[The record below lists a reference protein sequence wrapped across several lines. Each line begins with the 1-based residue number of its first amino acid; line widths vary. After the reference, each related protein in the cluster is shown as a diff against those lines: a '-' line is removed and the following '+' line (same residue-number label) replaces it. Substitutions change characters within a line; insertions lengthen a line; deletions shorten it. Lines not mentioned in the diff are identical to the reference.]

1 MENETKNIFE
11 NGATWLRADFHLHT
25 KADKKEFLYTGN
37 ENDFCRLYVEKLK
50 EQNINVGVI
59 TNHNK
64 FDKNEFVALRKK
76 AIKEGIGLFAGVEL
90 SVNDGANGIHC
101 LLVFDFEKWCIN
113 GEDYINQFLT
123 AAFEGIANRE
133 NENTRCRYNFETVL
147 QKLSDHEN
155 NGRDSFIIL
164 AHVEQNGGFFNEL
177 DGGRIQQLIS
187 NDLFRHFVLGFQKVR
202 TYDKVATWKNWF
214 DNKLPAFVEG
224 SDCKSLDETGRPHQQ
239 NSEEKKTFI
248 KLGDF
253 NFEALKYALTDC
265 HRISP
270 NIKPEIKNSY
280 IKSIAFEGG
289 LLGGTRI
296 DFSPELNNLI
306 GIRGS
311 GKSSILEILRY
322 TLGIP
327 LLENVADP
335 KYKNG
340 LIEYVLKSGGKS
352 VVTIVNK
359 LKEEYKI
366 EKIFGQKENIYK
378 KGILHT
384 EISLDGISFDTPIYF
399 GQKDLSNKKDKS
411 DVNNPFDSG
420 SDYESDLIKRL
431 TGNKFKGIQNKIEQK
446 KREVENILSEL
457 KKLQNLK
464 DLKKETE
471 AQIQNSKHQL
481 NFFKEKG
488 VEDKLKQQT
497 LFDSDISKLVQNEST
512 VRSYLS
518 ELASV
523 ISNHD
528 YFFQQE
534 ITGSEINKELFE
546 EAKTIIQELKIEFEK
561 LKTIQ
566 KNSILSQQK
575 LKEVIAK
582 INTKK
587 EGLKEE
593 FAKIKREINT
603 DTINPDNFLN
613 LNRQIE
619 TALLKLKEIE
629 KSEKRRSDF
638 QTNLLERLTE
648 LDNLWLEEYNVLNTE
663 VKRINE
669 ADNKLLIE
677 VDFKGRKDKFHEKL
691 KQVYGGRGGLG
702 INDNSY
708 KEISENYNDFI
719 QIYKDEN
726 ILKNILNENQ
736 VVDFKRR
743 FSENLEDLLTF
754 KVENKIVI
762 QYNGKS
768 LDKHSLGQRASALI
782 LFLLAQREND
792 VLIIDQPEDDLD
804 NQTIYNEVIK
814 ELKKIKGNMQ
824 FIFATHNANIPVL
837 GDSEKVVSCSY
848 DEKKITVHSGTI
860 DNHQTQRFIVDI
872 MEGGDE
878 AFNRRKNIYS
888 IWNIEKIN
896 QYERIRITGYN

>member
-25 KADKKEFLYTGN
+25 KADIEFDKKGFE

-76 AIKEGIGLFAGVEL
+76 ALKEGIGLFSGVEL

-164 AHVEQNGGFFNEL
+164 AHVEQNSGFFNEL

-224 SDCKSLDETGRPHQQ
+224 SDSKALREVGRPHQQ
-239 NSEEKKTFI
+239 NDEEKKTYI
-248 KLGDF
+248 KIGDF
-253 NFEALKYALTDC
+253 NFEALEFALTDFNY
-265 HRISP
+265 RISL
-270 NIKPEIKNSY
+270 NTKPEIKNSY

-289 LLGGTRI
+289 LLEGTKI

-311 GKSSILEILRY
+311 GKSSLLEVLRY
-322 TLGIP
+322 VLGISLP
-327 LLENVADP
+327 VNAADP
-335 KYKNG
+335 DYKNSLVTRSMG
-340 LIEYVLKSGGKS
+340 SGGKAI
-352 VVTIVNK
+352 VTIVNK
-359 LKEEYKI
+359 QKEEYRI
-366 EKIFGQKENIYK
+366 EKLYGQKEDIYK
-378 KGILHT
+378 NNL
-384 EISLDGISFDTPIYF
+384 LQPGISIEATGFNSPIYF
-399 GQKDLSNKKDKS
+399 GQKDLSNKGKD
-411 DVNNPFDSG
+411 FEG
-420 SDYESDLIKRL
+420 DLIQRL
-431 TGNKFKGIQNKIEQK
+431 IGTRLKAVQTKIEQK
-446 KREVENILSEL
+446 KREVENTISEL

-481 NFFKEKG
+481 DFFKAKG

-497 LFDSDISKLVQNEST
+497 LFDSDISKLFQNEST

-534 ITGSEINKELFE
+534 ISGSEINKELFE

-561 LKTIQ
+561 LKSIQ
-566 KNSILSQQK
+566 KTSILSQQK

-582 INTKK
+582 INIKK
-587 EGLKEE
+587 DGLKEE

-629 KSEKRRSDF
+629 KSEKRRSEL
-638 QTNLLERLTE
+638 QNNLLERLTE
-648 LDNLWLEEYNVLNTE
+648 LDNLWLEEYNVLNKE

-669 ADNKLLIE
+669 AESKISIE
-677 VDFKGRKDKFHEKL
+677 VEFKGRRDKFTDKM
-691 KQVYGGRGGLG
+691 KQVFRGTG
-702 INDNSY
+702 IRETAYQEIEVNY
-708 KEISENYNDFI
+708 KDFI
-719 QIYKDEN
+719 QIYRDSSKLND
-726 ILKNILNENQ
+726 ILNENH
-736 VVDFKRR
+736 VVDFKKR

-804 NQTIYNEVIK
+804 NQTIYDEVIK

-888 IWNIEKIN
+888 IWNIEKIKS
-896 QYERIRITGYN
+896 I

>member
-1 MENETKNIFE
+1 MENETQNIFE

-25 KADKKEFLYTGN
+25 KADKEFSYTDN

-76 AIKEGIGLFAGVEL
+76 ALKEDVGLFAGVEFSL
-90 SVNDGANGIHC
+90 KEGIHI
-101 LLVFDFEKWCIN
+101 LVVFDDKWYLGETDNIN
-113 GEDYINQFLT
+113 KFLEN
-123 AAFEGIANRE
+123 AFYGIANYDKP
-133 NENTRCRYNFETVL
+133 NYPNSNFNLKETVEAL
-147 QKLSDHEN
+147 DKIGHDY
-155 NGRDSFIIL
+155 FIVL
-164 AHVEQNGGFFNEL
+164 AHVDDTNGLFTEL
-177 DGGRIQQLIS
+177 RGRTQE
-187 NDLFRHFVLGFQKVR
+187 DFVKQESFSRVLAVQKSANHEN
-202 TYDKVATWKNWF
+202 Y
-214 DNKLPAFVEG
+214 NKLCLWLNRKSNIACVEG
-224 SDCKSLDETGRPHQQ
+224 SDNAHGGIDAIGKGRV
-239 NSEEKKTFI
+239 TYI
-248 KLGDF
+248 KIGDF
-253 NFEALKYALTDC
+253 NFEALTFALTDC
-265 HRISP
+265 EYRVSP
-270 NIKPEIKNSY
+270 KDKPEIKNSY

-289 LLGGTRI
+289 LLEGTRI
-296 DFSPELNNLI
+296 NFSPELNNLI

-311 GKSSILEILRY
+311 GKSSLLEVLRY
-322 TLGIP
+322 VLGISLP
-327 LLENVADP
+327 VNAADP
-335 KYKNG
+335 DYKNSLVTRSMG
-340 LIEYVLKSGGKS
+340 SGGKAI
-352 VVTIVNK
+352 VTIVNK
-359 LKEEYKI
+359 QNEEYRI
-366 EKIFGQKENIYK
+366 EKLYGQKEDIYK
-378 KGILHT
+378 NNILQP
-384 EISLDGISFDTPIYF
+384 GISIEATGFNSPIYF
-399 GQKDLSNKKDKS
+399 GQKDLSNKGKD
-411 DVNNPFDSG
+411 FEG
-420 SDYESDLIKRL
+420 DLIQRL
-431 TGNKFKGIQNKIEQK
+431 IGTRLKAVQVKIEQK
-446 KREVENILSEL
+446 KREVENIISEL

-464 DLKKETE
+464 DLKNDTE

-497 LFDSDISKLVQNEST
+497 LFDSDISKLIQNEST

-518 ELASV
+518 ELASL

-534 ITGSEINKELFE
+534 IAGSEINKEIFE
-546 EAKTIIQELKIEFEK
+546 EAKTIILELKIEFEK
-561 LKTIQ
+561 LKAIQ
-566 KNSILSQQK
+566 KNSVLSQQK

-582 INTKK
+582 INTRK

-629 KSEKRRSDF
+629 KSEKRRSDL

-648 LDNLWLEEYNVLNTE
+648 LDNLWLEEYNVLNKE

-669 ADNKLLIE
+669 AESKISIE
-677 VDFKGRKDKFHEKL
+677 VDFKGRRDKLTDKM
-691 KQVYGGRGGLG
+691 KQVFRGSG
-702 INDNSY
+702 IRETAY
-708 KEISENYNDFI
+708 QEIEAACKDFI
-719 QIYKDEN
+719 QIYRDSSKLDD
-726 ILKNILNENQ
+726 ILNENH

-768 LDKHSLGQRASALI
+768 LDKHSLGQRASGLI
-782 LFLLAQREND
+782 LFLLAQKEND

-804 NQTIYNEVIK
+804 NQTIYDEVIR

-848 DEKKITVHSGTI
+848 DEKKITVHSGNI

-888 IWNIEKIN
+888 IWNIEKIKS
-896 QYERIRITGYN
+896 I

>member
-1 MENETKNIFE
+1 MESETINIFK

-25 KADKKEFLYTGN
+25 KADKEFSYTGN
-37 ENDFCRLYVEKLK
+37 ENDFCRLYIEKLK
-50 EQNINVGVI
+50 EQNINAGVI

-76 AIKEGIGLFAGVEL
+76 AIKEGIGLFAGVEFSL
-90 SVNDGANGIHC
+90 KEGIHI
-101 LLVFDFEKWCIN
+101 LVVFDDKWYQGETDNIN
-113 GEDYINQFLT
+113 KFLEN
-123 AAFEGIANRE
+123 AFYGISSYDKPNYP
-133 NENTRCRYNFETVL
+133 NSNFNLKETVEAL
-147 QKLSDHEN
+147 DKIGYDY
-155 NGRDSFIIL
+155 FIVL
-164 AHVEQNGGFFNEL
+164 AHIDDSNGLFTELRGRTQEVFVKQESFNK
-177 DGGRIQQLIS
+177 
-187 NDLFRHFVLGFQKVR
+187 VLAVQKSANLEN
-202 TYDKVATWKNWF
+202 Y
-214 DNKLPAFVEG
+214 NKLCLWLNRKSKIACIEG
-224 SDCKSLDETGRPHQQ
+224 SDNAHGGIDAIGKGKVTY
-239 NSEEKKTFI
+239 I
-248 KLGDF
+248 KIGDF
-253 NFEALKYALTDC
+253 NFEALTFALTDSEY
-265 HRISP
+265 RVSP
-270 NIKPEIKNSY
+270 KDKPDIKNAY

-289 LLGGTRI
+289 LLEGTRI

-311 GKSSILEILRY
+311 GKSSLLEVLRY
-322 TLGIP
+322 VLGISLP
-327 LLENVADP
+327 INAADP
-335 KYKNG
+335 DYKNSLVTRSMG
-340 LIEYVLKSGGKS
+340 SGGKAI
-352 VVTIVNK
+352 VTIVNK
-359 LKEEYKI
+359 QNEEYRI
-366 EKIFGQKENIYK
+366 EKLYGQKEDIYK
-378 KGILHT
+378 NNL
-384 EISLDGISFDTPIYF
+384 LQPGISIDATGFNSPIYF
-399 GQKDLSNKKDKS
+399 GQKDLSNKGKD
-411 DVNNPFDSG
+411 FEG
-420 SDYESDLIKRL
+420 DLIKRL
-431 TGNKFKGIQNKIEQK
+431 IGTRLKAVQVKIEQK
-446 KREVENILSEL
+446 KREVENIISEL

-464 DLKKETE
+464 DLKKETD

-481 NFFKEKG
+481 NYFKEKG
-488 VEDKLKQQT
+488 IEDKLKQQT
-497 LFDSDISKLVQNEST
+497 LFDSDISKLAQNEST
-512 VRSYLS
+512 VRGYLN

-587 EGLKEE
+587 EGLKED

-613 LNRQIE
+613 LNRLIE

-629 KSEKRRSDF
+629 KSEKRRSDL

-648 LDNLWLEEYNVLNTE
+648 LDNLWLEEYNVLNKE

-669 ADNKLLIE
+669 AESKISIDVE
-677 VDFKGRKDKFHEKL
+677 FKGRRDKLTDKM
-691 KQVYGGRGGLG
+691 KQIFRGTN
-702 INDNSY
+702 IRETAYQEIEANY
-708 KEISENYNDFI
+708 KDFI
-719 QIYKDEN
+719 QIYRDSSKLDD
-726 ILKNILNENQ
+726 ILNENH

-743 FSENLEDLLTF
+743 FSESLEDLLTF

-804 NQTIYNEVIK
+804 NQTIYDEVIK
-814 ELKKIKGNMQ
+814 ELKEIKGTMQ
-824 FIFATHNANIPVL
+824 FVFATHNANIPVL
-837 GDSEKVVSCSY
+837 GDSEKVVSCSF
-848 DEKKITVHSGTI
+848 DDKKITVHSGTI

-888 IWNIEKIN
+888 IWNIEKIKS
-896 QYERIRITGYN
+896 I

>member
-25 KADKKEFLYTGN
+25 KADKEFSYTGN

-50 EQNINVGVI
+50 EQNINTGVI

-76 AIKEGIGLFAGVEL
+76 AIKEGIGLFAGVEFSL
-90 SVNDGANGIHC
+90 KEGIHI
-101 LLVFDFEKWCIN
+101 LVVFDDKWYQGETDSIN
-113 GEDYINQFLT
+113 KFLDN
-123 AAFEGIANRE
+123 AFYGIANYDKP
-133 NENTRCRYNFETVL
+133 NYPNSNFNLKETVDAL
-147 QKLSDHEN
+147 DKIGYDY
-155 NGRDSFIIL
+155 FIVL
-164 AHVEQNGGFFNEL
+164 AHIDDTNGLFTELRGRTQEDFVRQESFN
-177 DGGRIQQLIS
+177 R
-187 NDLFRHFVLGFQKVR
+187 VLAVQKSANLEN
-202 TYDKVATWKNWF
+202 Y
-214 DNKLPAFVEG
+214 NKLCQWLNRKSKIACVEG
-224 SDCKSLDETGRPHQQ
+224 SDNAHGGINAIGKGKVTY
-239 NSEEKKTFI
+239 I

-253 NFEALKYALTDC
+253 NFEALTFALTDSEY
-265 HRISP
+265 RVSP
-270 NIKPEIKNSY
+270 KDKPEIKNAY

-289 LLGGTRI
+289 LLEGTKI

-311 GKSSILEILRY
+311 GKSSLLEVLRY
-322 TLGIP
+322 VLGISLP
-327 LLENVADP
+327 VNAADP
-335 KYKNG
+335 DYKNSLVTRSMG
-340 LIEYVLKSGGKS
+340 SGGKAI
-352 VVTIVNK
+352 VTIVNK
-359 LKEEYKI
+359 QNEEYRI
-366 EKIFGQKENIYK
+366 EKLYGQKEDIYK
-378 KGILHT
+378 NNL
-384 EISLDGISFDTPIYF
+384 LQPGISIDATGFNSPIYF
-399 GQKDLSNKKDKS
+399 GQKDLSNKGKD
-411 DVNNPFDSG
+411 FEG
-420 SDYESDLIKRL
+420 DLIQRL
-431 TGNKFKGIQNKIEQK
+431 IGTRLKSVQVKMEQK

-464 DLKKETE
+464 DLKKETDT
-471 AQIQNSKHQL
+471 QLQNWKHQL
-481 NFFKEKG
+481 DFFKKEG

-512 VRSYLS
+512 VRSYLN

-546 EAKTIIQELKIEFEK
+546 EAKSIIQELKIEFEK

-575 LKEVIAK
+575 LKDVITK
-582 INTKK
+582 INNKK

-593 FAKIKREINT
+593 FAKIKRDINT
-603 DTINPDNFLN
+603 ETINPDNFLN

-629 KSEKRRSDF
+629 KSEKRRSDL

-648 LDNLWLEEYNVLNTE
+648 LDNLWLEEYNVLNKE

-669 ADNKLLIE
+669 AESKISIDVE
-677 VDFKGRKDKFHEKL
+677 FKGRRDKLTDKM
-691 KQVYGGRGGLG
+691 KQIFRGTN
-702 INDNSY
+702 IRETAYQEIEANY
-708 KEISENYNDFI
+708 KDFI
-719 QIYKDEN
+719 QIYRDSSKLND
-726 ILKNILNENQ
+726 ILNENH

-804 NQTIYNEVIK
+804 NQTIYDEVIK

-848 DEKKITVHSGTI
+848 DEKTITVHSGTI

-888 IWNIEKIN
+888 IWNIEKIKS
-896 QYERIRITGYN
+896 I

>member
-1 MENETKNIFE
+1 MDNETKNIFE
-11 NGATWLRADFHLHT
+11 NGATWLRGDFHLHT
-25 KADKKEFLYTGN
+25 KADNEFDRSGFIDDG
-37 ENDFCRLYVEKLK
+37 DFYVKYIQKLK
-50 EQNINVGVI
+50 EQDIRLGVI

-64 FDKNEFVALRKK
+64 FDKSEFVALKRNAK
-76 AIKEGIGLFAGVEL
+76 KEGIGLFAGVEFSL
-90 SVNDGANGIHC
+90 REGIHI
-101 LLVFDFEKWCIN
+101 LIVFDDKWYQGDSDDISKFIDN
-113 GEDYINQFLT
+113 AFYGVKYYDKPPYPNSNFNLKETAEALDKIGSDY
-123 AAFEGIANRE
+123 
-133 NENTRCRYNFETVL
+133 
-147 QKLSDHEN
+147 
-155 NGRDSFIIL
+155 FIVL
-164 AHVEQNGGFFNEL
+164 AHIDDTNGLFKELRGRTLEDFIKQESFNRVLAVQKSANL
-177 DGGRIQQLIS
+177 DNYKRLCEWTNRKQPIACI
-187 NDLFRHFVLGFQKVR
+187 
-202 TYDKVATWKNWF
+202 
-214 DNKLPAFVEG
+214 EG
-224 SDCKSLDETGRPHQQ
+224 SDHAHGGIATIGEGR
-239 NSEEKKTFI
+239 KTYI

-253 NFEALKYALTDC
+253 NFEALTYALTDSNF
-265 HRISP
+265 RVSP
-270 NIKPEIKNSY
+270 KIKPEIKNSY
-280 IKSIAFEGG
+280 IKSISFEGG
-289 LLGGTRI
+289 LLEGTKI

-311 GKSSILEILRY
+311 GKSSLLEVLRY
-322 TLGIP
+322 VLGISLP
-327 LLENVADP
+327 FNAADP
-335 KYKNG
+335 DYKNSLVTRSMG
-340 LIEYVLKSGGKS
+340 SGGKAI
-352 VVTIVNK
+352 VTIVNK
-359 LKEEYKI
+359 QNEEYRI
-366 EKIFGQKENIYK
+366 EKLYGQKEDIYK
-378 KGILHT
+378 NNL
-384 EISLDGISFDTPIYF
+384 LQPGISIDATGFHSPIYF
-399 GQKDLSNKKDKS
+399 GQKDLSNKGKD
-411 DVNNPFDSG
+411 FEG
-420 SDYESDLIKRL
+420 DLIQRL
-431 TGNKFKGIQNKIEQK
+431 IGTRLKAVQAKIEQK
-446 KREVENILSEL
+446 KREVENIISEL

-464 DLKKETE
+464 DLKRDTE

-497 LFDSDISKLVQNEST
+497 LFDSDISKLIQTEST

-518 ELASV
+518 ELASL

-534 ITGSEINKELFE
+534 ITGSEVNKELFE

-561 LKTIQ
+561 LKAIQ
-566 KNSILSQQK
+566 KNSVLSQQK
-575 LKEVIAK
+575 LKDVIAK

-603 DTINPDNFLN
+603 ETINPDNFLN

-629 KSEKRRSDF
+629 KSEKRRSDL

-648 LDNLWLEEYNVLNTE
+648 LDNLWLEEYNVLNKE

-669 ADNKLLIE
+669 AESKISIE
-677 VDFKGRKDKFHEKL
+677 VDFKGRRDKLTDKM
-691 KQVYGGRGGLG
+691 KQVFRGSG
-702 INDNSY
+702 IRETAYQEIEAAY
-708 KEISENYNDFI
+708 KDFI
-719 QIYKDEN
+719 QIYRDSSR
-726 ILKNILNENQ
+726 LDDILNENH

-782 LFLLAQREND
+782 LFLLAQKEND

-804 NQTIYNEVIK
+804 NQTIYDEVIK
-814 ELKKIKGNMQ
+814 ELKKIKGDMQ

-837 GDSEKVVSCSY
+837 GDSEKVASCSY

-888 IWNIEKIN
+888 IWNIEKLKS
-896 QYERIRITGYN
+896 

>member
-11 NGATWLRADFHLHT
+11 NGATWLRGDFHLHT
-25 KADKKEFLYTGN
+25 KADKEFSYTCT

-50 EQNINVGVI
+50 EQNINLGVI

-64 FDKNEFVALRKK
+64 FDKSEFVALRKK
-76 AIKEGIGLFAGVEL
+76 ALKEGIGLFAGVEL

-101 LLVFDFEKWCIN
+101 LLVFDFEKWCVN
-113 GEDYINQFLT
+113 GEDFINQFLT

-164 AHVEQNGGFFNEL
+164 AHVEQNSGFFNEL

-214 DNKLPAFVEG
+214 NDKLPAFIEG
-224 SDCKSLDETGRPHQQ
+224 SDCKSLEDIGIPHQQ
-239 NSEEKKTFI
+239 KSEEKRTYI
-248 KLGDF
+248 KIGEF
-253 NFEALKYALTDC
+253 NFEALKYALTDFNY
-265 HRISP
+265 RISL
-270 NIKPEIKNSY
+270 NTKPEIKNSY
-280 IKSIAFEGG
+280 IKSIFFEGG
-289 LLGGTRI
+289 LLEGTKI

-311 GKSSILEILRY
+311 GKSSLLEVLRY
-322 TLGIP
+322 VLGISLP
-327 LLENVADP
+327 FNAADP
-335 KYKNG
+335 EYKNS
-340 LIEYVLKSGGKS
+340 LITRSMGSGGKAI
-352 VVTIVNK
+352 VTIINK
-359 LKEEYKI
+359 QNEEYRIDKLY
-366 EKIFGQKENIYK
+366 GQKEDIYK
-378 KGILHT
+378 NNLLQPGIT
-384 EISLDGISFDTPIYF
+384 LDATGFHSPIYF
-399 GQKDLSNKKDKS
+399 GQKDLSNKGKD
-411 DVNNPFDSG
+411 FEG
-420 SDYESDLIKRL
+420 DLIQRL
-431 TGNKFKGIQNKIEQK
+431 IGTRLKAVQAKIEQK
-446 KREVENILSEL
+446 KREVENIISEL
-457 KKLQNLK
+457 KKLQNLNE
-464 DLKKETE
+464 LKRETE
-471 AQIQNSKHQL
+471 AQIKNSKHQL
-481 NFFKEKG
+481 SFFKEKG

-497 LFDSDISKLVQNEST
+497 LFDSDISKLIQIEST
-512 VRSYLS
+512 VRSYLN
-518 ELASV
+518 ELASLV
-523 ISNHD
+523 SNHD

-534 ITGSEINKELFE
+534 ITSSEVNKELFE

-561 LKTIQ
+561 LKMIQ
-566 KNSILSQQK
+566 KNSVLSQQK
-575 LKEVIAK
+575 LKDVISK
-582 INTKK
+582 INSKK

-629 KSEKRRSDF
+629 KSEKRRNDL

-648 LDNLWLEEYNVLNTE
+648 LDNLWLEEFNVLNKE

-669 ADNKLLIE
+669 AESKISIE
-677 VDFKGRKDKFHEKL
+677 VDFKGRRDKLTDKM
-691 KQVYGGRGGLG
+691 KQVFRGSG
-702 INDNSY
+702 IRETAYQEIDEAY
-708 KEISENYNDFI
+708 KDFI
-719 QIYKDEN
+719 QIYRDSSKLDD
-726 ILKNILNENQ
+726 ILNQNH

-743 FSENLEDLLTF
+743 FFENLDDLLTF

-782 LFLLAQREND
+782 LFLLAQKEND

-804 NQTIYNEVIK
+804 NQTIYDEVIK
-814 ELKKIKGNMQ
+814 ELKKLKGNMQ

-848 DEKKITVHSGTI
+848 DEKKITIHSGTI

-888 IWNIEKIN
+888 IWNIEKLKS
-896 QYERIRITGYN
+896 

>member
-1 MENETKNIFE
+1 MENGTKNIFE

-25 KADKKEFLYTGN
+25 KADKEFLYTGN

-76 AIKEGIGLFAGVEL
+76 AIKEGIGLFAGVEFSL
-90 SVNDGANGIHC
+90 KEGIHI
-101 LLVFDFEKWCIN
+101 LVVFDDKWYQGETDNIN
-113 GEDYINQFLT
+113 KFLEN
-123 AAFEGIANRE
+123 AFYGIANYDKP
-133 NENTRCRYNFETVL
+133 NYPNSNFNLKETVEAL
-147 QKLSDHEN
+147 DKIGHDY
-155 NGRDSFIIL
+155 FIVL
-164 AHVEQNGGFFNEL
+164 AHVDDTNGLFTEL
-177 DGGRIQQLIS
+177 RSRTQEDFAKQES
-187 NDLFRHFVLGFQKVR
+187 FSKVLAVQKSANLEN
-202 TYDKVATWKNWF
+202 Y
-214 DNKLPAFVEG
+214 NKLCLWLNRKSKIACVEG
-224 SDCKSLDETGRPHQQ
+224 SDNARGGIDAIGKGKVTYV
-239 NSEEKKTFI
+239 KI
-248 KLGDF
+248 GDF
-253 NFEALKYALTDC
+253 NFEALTFALTDSKY
-265 HRISP
+265 RVSP
-270 NIKPEIKNSY
+270 KDKPEIKNSF
-280 IKSIAFEGG
+280 IKSIVFEGG
-289 LLGGTRI
+289 LLEGTKI

-311 GKSSILEILRY
+311 GKSSLLEVLRY
-322 TLGIP
+322 VLGISLP
-327 LLENVADP
+327 VNAADP
-335 KYKNG
+335 DYKNSLVTRSMG
-340 LIEYVLKSGGKS
+340 SGGKAI
-352 VVTIVNK
+352 VTIVNK
-359 LKEEYKI
+359 QNEEYRI
-366 EKIFGQKENIYK
+366 EKLYGQKEDIYK
-378 KGILHT
+378 NNL
-384 EISLDGISFDTPIYF
+384 LQPGISIYATGFNSPIYF
-399 GQKDLSNKKDKS
+399 GQKDLSNKGKD
-411 DVNNPFDSG
+411 FEG
-420 SDYESDLIKRL
+420 DLIQRL
-431 TGNKFKGIQNKIEQK
+431 IGTRLKSVQVKIEQK
-446 KREVENILSEL
+446 KREVENIISEL

-546 EAKTIIQELKIEFEK
+546 EAKTIIQELKIEFDK

-629 KSEKRRSDF
+629 KSEKRRSDL

-648 LDNLWLEEYNVLNTE
+648 LDNLWLEEYNVLNKE

-669 ADNKLLIE
+669 AESKISIDVE
-677 VDFKGRKDKFHEKL
+677 FKGRRDKLTDKM
-691 KQVYGGRGGLG
+691 KQIFRGTG
-702 INDNSY
+702 IRETAYQEIEANY
-708 KEISENYNDFI
+708 KDFI
-719 QIYKDEN
+719 QIYRDSSKLDD
-726 ILKNILNENQ
+726 ILNENH

-743 FSENLEDLLTF
+743 FSENQEDLLTF

-804 NQTIYNEVIK
+804 NQTIYDEVIK

-888 IWNIEKIN
+888 IWNIEKIKS
-896 QYERIRITGYN
+896 I

>member
-25 KADKKEFLYTGN
+25 KADKEFSYTGN

-50 EQNINVGVI
+50 EQNINTGVI

-64 FDKNEFVALRKK
+64 FDKNEFVSLRKK
-76 AIKEGIGLFAGVEL
+76 AIKEGIGLFAGVEFSL
-90 SVNDGANGIHC
+90 KEGIHI
-101 LLVFDFEKWCIN
+101 LVVFDDKWYQGETDNIN
-113 GEDYINQFLT
+113 KFLGN
-123 AAFEGIANRE
+123 AFYGIANYDKP
-133 NENTRCRYNFETVL
+133 NYPNSNFNLKETVDAL
-147 QKLSDHEN
+147 DKIGYDY
-155 NGRDSFIIL
+155 FIVL
-164 AHVEQNGGFFNEL
+164 AHIDDTNGLFTELRGRTQEDFVRQESFN
-177 DGGRIQQLIS
+177 R
-187 NDLFRHFVLGFQKVR
+187 VLAVQKSANLEN
-202 TYDKVATWKNWF
+202 Y
-214 DNKLPAFVEG
+214 NKLCQWLNRKSKIACVEG
-224 SDCKSLDETGRPHQQ
+224 SDNAYGGIDAIGKGKVTY
-239 NSEEKKTFI
+239 I

-253 NFEALKYALTDC
+253 NFEALTFALTDSEY
-265 HRISP
+265 RVSRKD
-270 NIKPEIKNSY
+270 KPEIKNAY

-289 LLGGTRI
+289 LLEGTRI

-311 GKSSILEILRY
+311 GKSSLLEVLRY
-322 TLGIP
+322 VLGISLP
-327 LLENVADP
+327 VNAADP
-335 KYKNG
+335 DYKNSLVTRSMG
-340 LIEYVLKSGGKS
+340 SGGKAI
-352 VVTIVNK
+352 VTIVNK
-359 LKEEYKI
+359 QNEEYRI
-366 EKIFGQKENIYK
+366 EKLYGQKEDIYK
-378 KGILHT
+378 NNILQP
-384 EISLDGISFDTPIYF
+384 GISIEATGFNSPIYF
-399 GQKDLSNKKDKS
+399 GQKDLSNKGKD
-411 DVNNPFDSG
+411 FEG
-420 SDYESDLIKRL
+420 DLIQRL
-431 TGNKFKGIQNKIEQK
+431 IGTRLKSVQVKIEQK
-446 KREVENILSEL
+446 KREVENLISEL

-518 ELASV
+518 ELASI

-546 EAKTIIQELKIEFEK
+546 EAKKIIQELKIEFEK
-561 LKTIQ
+561 LKTVQ
-566 KNSILSQQK
+566 KTSLLSQKK

-582 INTKK
+582 INIKK

-629 KSEKRRSDF
+629 KSEKRRSDL

-648 LDNLWLEEYNVLNTE
+648 LDNLWLEEFNVLNKE

-669 ADNKLLIE
+669 AESKISIDVE
-677 VDFKGRKDKFHEKL
+677 FKGRRDKLTDKM
-691 KQVYGGRGGLG
+691 KQVFKGTG
-702 INDNSY
+702 IRETAYQEIEANY
-708 KEISENYNDFI
+708 KDFI
-719 QIYKDEN
+719 QIYKDN
-726 ILKNILNENQ
+726 SKLDDILNENHL
-736 VVDFKRR
+736 VDFKRR
-743 FSENLEDLLTF
+743 FSENLEDLLAF

-762 QYNGKS
+762 LYNGKS

-804 NQTIYNEVIK
+804 NQTIYDEVIK

-888 IWNIEKIN
+888 IWNIEKIKS
-896 QYERIRITGYN
+896 I